1 MLLVQER
8 ASLYAKWHFPPQ
20 WRGMPEGQKK
30 KKDRDRES
38 HYIYASADTKL
49 DLLMLIDSLD
59 QIDHEFVI
67 DTD

>member
-1 MLLVQER
+1 MPNGT
-8 ASLYAKWHFPPQ
+8 SLHSGGACP
-20 WRGMPEGQKK
+20 RVRKK
-30 KKDRDRES
+30 KKKRDRDRES

>member
-1 MLLVQER
+1 MALPSIV
-8 ASLYAKWHFPPQ
+8 
-20 WRGMPEGQKK
+20 EGHAQGSEKK
-30 KKDRDRES
+30 KKRDRDRES

>member
-1 MLLVQER
+1 MALPSIVEGH
-8 ASLYAKWHFPPQ
+8 A
-20 WRGMPEGQKK
+20 RGSKKK